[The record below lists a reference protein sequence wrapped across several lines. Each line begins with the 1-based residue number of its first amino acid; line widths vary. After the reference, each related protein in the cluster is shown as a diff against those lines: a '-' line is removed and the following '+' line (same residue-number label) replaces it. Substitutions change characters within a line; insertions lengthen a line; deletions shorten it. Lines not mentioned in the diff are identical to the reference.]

1 MVSTDEDSRIGSY
14 LLARIVLPE
23 RVHGPVLPRHVQA
36 LQVLLIPHSLNP
48 TTTKY
53 NWVFL
58 EAMFS
63 AFKSRN
69 FESSMVVFSVVS
81 V

>member
-1 MVSTDEDSRIGSY
+1 MVSADEDGRIGSY

-23 RVHGPVLPRHVQA
+23 RVHGPVLRWHVQA

-48 TTTKY
+48 TATTKY
-53 NWVFL
+53 KWVFL

-63 AFKSRN
+63 AFESRN
-69 FESSMVVFSVVS
+69 FRTSTMKRS
-81 V
+81 